1 MNPISLIEQLFHV
14 LIFSLGSYAKMIKDG
29 LEKTIAEGQV

>member
-14 LIFSLGSYAKMIKDG
+14 LFFSLGSYAKMIKDG